1 MCYSEF
7 DEILDAI
14 NALDV
19 DVLSIEASR
28 SGMDLV
34 NESLKS
40 KYTGAIGP
48 GIYDIHSPLVLEE
61 KDAEARVEQLVKS
74 INQENI
80 WINPDCGLKTRAWP
94 EVKESLKNMVEV
106 TKNIRTKL

>member
-28 SGMDLV
+28 SGMELV
-34 NESLKS
+34 NPTLKE
-40 KYTGAIGP
+40 KYRGAIGP
-48 GIYDIHSPLVLEE
+48 GDYDIHSPLVLQGV
-61 KDAEARVEQLVKS
+61 DAENRVVELIKS
-74 INQENI
+74 LDLNKV
-80 WINPDCGLKTRAWP
+80 WINPDCGLKTRGWP
-94 EVKESLKNMVEV
+94 EVKESLTNMVEA
-106 TKNIRTKL
+106 TKKAKEKL